1 MVACVRALRQNRGMN
16 LTFLDYLTP
25 ADLPVPQDRPFTSR
39 EARDCLGGWRGV
51 QAVVARG
58 LLVQPLRGAY
68 AVASLQDDLPFR
80 LAAVRLVAP
89 PDAVVCDRTAAWLH
103 GAPMVLAPGA
113 HLATPRPSLFLPPG
127 RRLRNG
133 LVQSGS
139 RELLRKDVIEIEG
152 LVITSPLRTACDLGR
167 LLHRDQALAALDSML
182 RSGTVA
188 REELVAEVE
197 RFRGFRGVRR
207 LRELAPLADG
217 RAASP
222 GESILRLRWIDCTD
236 LPRPEPQVEV
246 PTPWGS
252 AYAVDLGV
260 PELHYGAE
268 YYGREWHGDDQV
280 EHDVARQ
287 TWLEEEAG
295 WVIDVFVAENIHGP
309 CQDADVMLRRGVRRA
324 LAARRTSWS
333 CV

>member
-1 MVACVRALRQNRGMN
+1 MRMRHNRVMK
-16 LTFLDYLTP
+16 LAYLDFLTP
-25 ADLPVPQDRPFTSR
+25 SDLPVPQDRPFGAA
-39 EARDCLGGWRGV
+39 EARDCLQGWRGL

-58 LLVQPLRGAY
+58 LLVQPLRGVY
-68 AVASLQDDLPFR
+68 AVATLADDLSFR
-80 LAAVRLVAP
+80 LEAVRLVAP

-103 GAPMVLAPGA
+103 GAPMALAPGA
-113 HLATPRPSLFLPPG
+113 HLATPCPSLYLPPG

-133 LVQSGS
+133 LVDSGA
-139 RELLRKDVIEIEG
+139 RELLRRDVVELNG
-152 LVITSPLRTACDLGR
+152 LLVTSPLRTSCDLGR

-182 RSGTVA
+182 RSGTVH
-188 REELVAEVE
+188 RGELLAEVE

-236 LPRPEPQVEV
+236 LPVPEPQVEV

-252 AYAVDLGV
+252 AYAIDLGL
-260 PELHYGAE
+260 PELRYGAE
-268 YYGREWHGDDQV
+268 YYGREWHGADRAD
-280 EHDVARQ
+280 HDAGRLA
-287 TWLEEEAG
+287 WLEDEAG
-295 WVIDVFVAENIHGP
+295 WCIDVFVASNIHGP
-309 CQDADVMLRRGVRRA
+309 GQDADVKLRRGVRRA
-324 LAARRTSWS
+324 LAARRTTWR